1 MSSPAPGIRRYVTGL
16 VRGLLA
22 LGEPLELIALG
33 GDAAEARAVRLAHI
47 HEPAHPPTNAGWSL
61 VGLPRAARRAGV
73 DVIHAPA
80 YTGPWWSP
88 APVVL
93 TIHDVSYE
101 RHPEWYPYRRD
112 WLRRSFYRRSAAS
125 ASHILTVSRF
135 SAGEIAAA
143 YGIPPHRISVTPLGV
158 DPAFASRDGS
168 AIDELP
174 AGVSTPYVLHVG
186 DLHERRNL
194 AMLVEAVLVAR
205 QRVGTA
211 TALSLVML
219 GADRGVAGAL
229 GAMAARADAP
239 DAVVHL
245 TRVSEAHLQALY
257 RHAVALVYPSLYEGF
272 GLPLIEAMAS
282 GTPVIASRAASIP
295 EVVEEAAILLDPCDL
310 ERWADAIVQVVDD
323 HATRDRLR
331 AAGRLRARAFTWER
345 TARLTLEVYRR
356 VA

>member
-1 MSSPAPGIRRYVTGL
+1 MSSPAPGIRRYVDGL

-22 LGEPLELIALG
+22 LGEPLELLGLG
-33 GDAAEARAVRLAHI
+33 GDAGESLALGIAHI
-47 HEPAHPPTNAGWSL
+47 GEPAHPPTNVGWSL
-61 VGLPRAARRAGV
+61 IGLPLAARRAGV

-112 WLRRSFYRRSAAS
+112 WLRRSFYRRCAAS

-158 DPAFASRDGS
+158 DSAFVSRDAS
-168 AIDELP
+168 AVDDLP

-194 AMLVEAVLVAR
+194 AMLVEAVLAAR

-211 TALSLVML
+211 SALSLVML
-219 GADRGVAGAL
+219 GADLGVAGAL
-229 GAMAARADAP
+229 GAMAARAHAR

-257 RHAVALVYPSLYEGF
+257 RHAIALVYPSLYEGF

-282 GTPVIASRAASIP
+282 GTPVIASTAASIP
-295 EVVEEAAILLDPCDL
+295 EVVGDAAVLIDPRDT
-310 ERWADAIVQVVDD
+310 ERWTDSIVQMASD
-323 HATRDRLR
+323 HAMRDRLR
-331 AAGRLRARAFTWER
+331 AAGPLRARAFTWER
-345 TARLTLEVYRR
+345 TARLTLEAYRR